1 MKRPELSL
9 YAISF
14 STLVNSIQKILDSDI
29 LILDRELK
37 NWESKD
43 ENYKNRLAWAIERHD
58 FIQELICRCQLIE
71 LTAVMAAFEE
81 AKAEAVRR
89 GTPKNFKF
97 TLEFNNYNP
106 PILYIH

>member
-1 MKRPELSL
+1 M
-9 YAISF
+9 
-14 STLVNSIQKILDSDI
+14 DSDI

-43 ENYKNRLAWAIERHD
+43 ENFKNRLAWANERHE
-58 FIQELICRCQLIE
+58 FFQELICRCQQIE

-81 AKAEAVRR
+81 AKAEALRR
-89 GTPKNFKF
+89 GTPNNFKF
-97 TLEFNNYNP
+97 ILEFENFNP